1 MKMEQMENGCL
12 KIWLDEPDMREMGLR
27 FEDMDYRTAA
37 TREAITRLLETAR
50 EETGFEAPD
59 GLLVE
64 VLPLD
69 KGCLILMTPSRTA
82 PASVSS
88 ERRKFRMVRAGGPFV
103 YAVDNVDQLFQLCA
117 GLRRFRRSGGDA
129 WFREPASS
137 LYRCLLYTSDAADER
152 DAVGVRQAGRR
163 RGCRRG
169 LHRGTRPAPGH
180 RRRRGSTGPLLIKT
194 RSAAPAQRMD
204 PGDKRCRIRG
214 RK

>member
-27 FEDMDYRTAA
+27 FEDMDYRNAA

-137 LYRCLLYTSDAADER
+137 LYRFGNGYRLIIYPGFVTPRGMSGMLSEFGRLVGEGDAAAAFTAEHGQPLAIG
-152 DAVGVRQAGRR
+152 DAVDQLGR
-163 RGCRRG
+163 C
-169 LHRGTRPAPGH
+169 
-180 RRRRGSTGPLLIKT
+180 S
-194 RSAAPAQRMD
+194 
-204 PGDKRCRIRG
+204 
-214 RK
+214 

>member
-27 FEDMDYRTAA
+27 FEDMDYRNAA

-137 LYRCLLYTSDAADER
+137 LYRFGNGYRLVIYPGFVTPRGMSGMLSEFGRLVGEGDAAAAFTAEHGQPLAIG
-152 DAVGVRQAGRR
+152 DAVDQLGR
-163 RGCRRG
+163 C
-169 LHRGTRPAPGH
+169 
-180 RRRRGSTGPLLIKT
+180 S
-194 RSAAPAQRMD
+194 
-204 PGDKRCRIRG
+204 
-214 RK
+214 

>member
-1 MKMEQMENGCL
+1 MEQMENGCL

-27 FEDMDYRTAA
+27 FEDMDYRNAA

-82 PASVSS
+82 PTSVSS

-137 LYRCLLYTSDAADER
+137 LYRFGNGYRLIIYPGFVTPRGMSGMLSEFGRLVGEGDAAAAFTAEHGQPLAIG
-152 DAVGVRQAGRR
+152 DAVDQLGR
-163 RGCRRG
+163 C
-169 LHRGTRPAPGH
+169 
-180 RRRRGSTGPLLIKT
+180 S
-194 RSAAPAQRMD
+194 
-204 PGDKRCRIRG
+204 
-214 RK
+214 